1 MSGPVLVTGGGG
13 QLGRALGAAGDV
25 VRLDR
30 PALDFDR
37 PEALAK
43 TIAAIAPRLIVN
55 TAAYTAVDAAESDQ
69 AAAHRANAEGPAHL
83 AAIAEQSAIPLI
95 QISTDYVF
103 DGLKGAP
110 YIESDPPAPR
120 SVYGATKLAGER
132 AALDGCSRAI
142 VMRTSWVYAA
152 EGKNF
157 VLTMLAAARKT
168 RHLRVVADQ
177 QGCPTNADD
186 LAAAILA
193 VIARIDTGWRP
204 EYRGIFHAAGQGAT
218 TWHAFAKAIFET
230 AAHHGV
236 EPPQVAPIPTSAWPT
251 PAHRPPDSRLDC
263 TKLATVF
270 GVQLPPWRPSLD
282 RTVATILN
290 AAS

>member
-30 PALDFDR
+30 PDLDFDR
-37 PEALAK
+37 PDALAQ
-43 TIAAIAPRLIVN
+43 TVAAIAPRLIVN
-55 TAAYTAVDAAESDQ
+55 TAAYTAVDAAESDA

-83 AAIAEQSAIPLI
+83 AAIAEQSGIPLI

-110 YIESDPPAPR
+110 YTESDPPAPR

-132 AALDGCSRAI
+132 AALEGCSRAI

-157 VLTMLAAARKT
+157 VLTMLGAARKT

-186 LAAAILA
+186 LAAAVLG
-193 VIARIDTGWRP
+193 VIARIDAGWRD
-204 EYRGIFHAAGQGAT
+204 EYRGVFHSAGTGAT
-218 TWHAFAKAIFET
+218 TWHAFALAIFES
-230 AAHHGV
+230 ASRHGL
-236 EPPQVAPIPTSAWPT
+236 EPPEVEAIPTSAWPT

-263 TKLATVF
+263 TKLAHVF
-270 GVQLPPWRPSLD
+270 GVRLPPWRPSLE
-282 RTVATILN
+282 RTVAAILG
-290 AAS
+290 